1 MVKNIFIYIY
11 MRKTVK
17 RKNHKRSWRKTCK
30 HKRDGVLGCRICC
43 FKNTKTKKQFKKC
56 KKYCMK
62 F

>member
-1 MVKNIFIYIY
+1 

-17 RKNHKRSWRKTCK
+17 RKSHKKSWRKTCK

-62 F
+62 Y